1 MNLARTPDDGLA
13 EGGLAALLGY
23 RLAQAAVITTA
34 VFDQQMVDALA
45 LKPVEFSA
53 LALIHS
59 NPGAGPAQLARA
71 LSISRPLITQ
81 CLDRLESRGLVQRTP
96 KPSDGRGLDLNCTP
110 AGRRAVTDA
119 LSRLAA
125 AEAQALAGLSRA
137 EQGMLLELLGKAA
150 RRSA

>member
-1 MNLARTPDDGLA
+1 MILGRTPDGSLH
-13 EGGLAALLGY
+13 EGALAALLGY
-23 RLAQAAVITTA
+23 RLAQAAVITSA
-34 VFDQQMVDALA
+34 VFDQQMSDALA

-53 LALIHS
+53 LALIHG
-59 NPGAGPAQLARA
+59 NPGAGPAQLAQA

-96 KPSDGRGLDLNCTP
+96 KPSDGRGLEVNCTG

-119 LSRLAA
+119 LRRLAD

-150 RRSA
+150 RRPA